1 MHPDDVIAVMRHQ
14 GWLIKE
20 PNNVKEFI
28 TSSVRYMMVRSQMNS
43 GRLAREMGVS
53 PKYIRRKLT
62 EDHWMLRDLDKLPDI
77 FGYEPHDYVQGYQH
91 MAGLGMAELDENEPP
106 TEAEEQEHE

>member
-1 MHPDDVIAVMRHQ
+1 MRHQ
-14 GWLIKE
+14 GWLTKE
-20 PNNVKEFI
+20 PKKVEELI
-28 TSSVRYMMVRSQMNS
+28 TSSVRYLMIRNQVTSKL
-43 GRLAREMGVS
+43 LAQELHIS

-62 EDHWMLRDLDKLPDI
+62 EYRWTPGDLDKLPNI